1 MHVHVHEGQYRRPG
15 QGPHLHAATGLLA
28 RYSLLL
34 LAFLGRQVR
43 RVEQQEQQVLQAHGQ
58 VLQPHIHL
66 RAGYL
71 ERTPWGHSYTPT
83 GTGARACI
91 HTNKHPP
98 PPHTHTQDYR
108 STLTHTHA
116 HTRTHVHRPCR
127 PAAPLLVRRRVAAAA
142 AGCHAAPRAWPAAPR
157 FGYGGGA
164 RRRVGSSAQR
174 QTG

>member
-98 PPHTHTQDYR
+98 PPTHTHTGLQEH
-108 STLTHTHA
+108 TNTHTCSYT
-116 HTRTHVHRPCR
+116 HTRAQTLQTCST
-127 PAAPLLVRRRVAAAA
+127 PACEKARSSCGSRLSCSAPSVASSAPLWLRRRSEE
-142 AGCHAAPRAWPAAPR
+142 AG
-157 FGYGGGA
+157 G
-164 RRRVGSSAQR
+164 
-174 QTG
+174 